1 MLNVFQ
7 GKSINFNASKS
18 GKKTWLWLSSCIFC
32 LFFRRDIKQVDS
44 HPFSSPLFTSRKRVA
59 LPEST
64 KTTPDENFNK
74 KSKVISHSDSSEV
87 LQSETSVQKDSV
99 LQKRKNR
106 DSGTEKTNVSGNNAQ
121 FFVNYDQTHSLVQI
135 NNWNI

>member
-1 MLNVFQ
+1 M
-7 GKSINFNASKS
+7 
-18 GKKTWLWLSSCIFC
+18 
-32 LFFRRDIKQVDS
+32 
-44 HPFSSPLFTSRKRVA
+44 FTSRKRVA

-74 KSKVISHSDSSEV
+74 KSKVISHSDSSDM

-106 DSGTEKTNVSGNNAQ
+106 DSGTEKTNVSGNNGQ
-121 FFVNYDQTHSLVQI
+121 FFVNCDQTHSFVQI
-135 NNWNI
+135 NN

>member
-1 MLNVFQ
+1 M
-7 GKSINFNASKS
+7 
-18 GKKTWLWLSSCIFC
+18 
-32 LFFRRDIKQVDS
+32 
-44 HPFSSPLFTSRKRVA
+44 FTSRKRVA

-74 KSKVISHSDSSEV
+74 KSRVISHSDSSDM

-135 NNWNI
+135 NN

>member
-1 MLNVFQ
+1 M
-7 GKSINFNASKS
+7 
-18 GKKTWLWLSSCIFC
+18 
-32 LFFRRDIKQVDS
+32 
-44 HPFSSPLFTSRKRVA
+44 
-59 LPEST
+59 
-64 KTTPDENFNK
+64 
-74 KSKVISHSDSSEV
+74 